1 MRSGAWPLSVSIKL
15 TKADANMTGN
25 NDHPKSGQRLLVLVL
40 AAIVWSMASPALAD
54 IYMYI
59 DSMGVLHFTN
69 TPTSSDYKLY
79 IKERPKPRPPPHTT
93 KKFDPFI
100 REASDKHGIEFYLLK
115 ALIKVESDFNP
126 TAVSRSGAL
135 GLMQIMPD
143 NVEAFNIK
151 DPFDPWQNIMGGAG
165 YLRQLLQRFDG
176 KLPLALA
183 AYNAGPTVVEQFRR
197 VPPFKETEEYVKKVM
212 TYYNAYKNS

>member
-1 MRSGAWPLSVSIKL
+1 
-15 TKADANMTGN
+15 MTGN

>member
-1 MRSGAWPLSVSIKL
+1 
-15 TKADANMTGN
+15 MTGN
-25 NDHPKSGQRLLVLVL
+25 NDHPKSGPRLLVLVL